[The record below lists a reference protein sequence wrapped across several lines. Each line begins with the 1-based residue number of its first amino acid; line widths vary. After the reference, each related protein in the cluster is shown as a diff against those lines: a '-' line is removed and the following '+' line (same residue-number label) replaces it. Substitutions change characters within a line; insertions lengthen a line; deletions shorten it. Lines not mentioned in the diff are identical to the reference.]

1 MANLEQFPSA
11 ALNGAY
17 YDTPVAFE
25 PQLPMGRPAGTNPF
39 ADSDTVVPPGAV
51 LLEGGK
57 LRLNFLAPTA
67 AKVDAVLRYRERHDL
82 EKGENGLW
90 TAEIDAGD
98 GGFIPI
104 LFHVDG
110 VEVLNPL
117 APVGYGSSRP
127 INYVD
132 VPQPGV
138 DFYLCK
144 DVPHG
149 TVTQDYYFAPS
160 VGLLKSCLVYTP
172 AGYMKDDTQTYP
184 VFYLQH
190 GHGENEKCWVHQGR
204 ANFILDN
211 LIAEGKMPPCVVVMN
226 NGMVQREQEGLRVLD
241 LFGYAGVF
249 SGFVGALKIGQSM
262 PDQSYLKELDD
273 KEKFQQDFKVFFR
286 GCGDTDYIA
295 LDRFEKDRELFR
307 EKGLAPEDCPAHVE
321 KIYHGEHEWNVWR
334 MCLRDFCQ
342 LLFR

>member
-1 MANLEQFPSA
+1 
-11 ALNGAY
+11 
-17 YDTPVAFE
+17 
-25 PQLPMGRPAGTNPF
+25 MGRPAGTNPF

-110 VEVLNPL
+110 RGGAQPSGAGGLWLLPAHQLRGRPPARGGFLPVQGR
-117 APVGYGSSRP
+117 APR
-127 INYVD
+127 
-132 VPQPGV
+132 
-138 DFYLCK
+138 
-144 DVPHG
+144 

-184 VFYLQH
+184 VLYLQH

-204 ANFILDN
+204 GQLH
-211 LIAEGKMPPCVVVMN
+211 
-226 NGMVQREQEGLRVLD
+226 
-241 LFGYAGVF
+241 FG
-249 SGFVGALKIGQSM
+249 
-262 PDQSYLKELDD
+262 
-273 KEKFQQDFKVFFR
+273 
-286 GCGDTDYIA
+286 
-295 LDRFEKDRELFR
+295 
-307 EKGLAPEDCPAHVE
+307 
-321 KIYHGEHEWNVWR
+321 
-334 MCLRDFCQ
+334 
-342 LLFR
+342 

>member
-110 VEVLNPL
+110 VEVLNPWRRWAM
-117 APVGYGSSRP
+117 AP
-127 INYVD
+127 
-132 VPQPGV
+132 PGPSTTWTSPSPGWIST
-138 DFYLCK
+138 CARTC
-144 DVPHG
+144 P
-149 TVTQDYYFAPS
+149 TAPS
-160 VGLLKSCLVYTP
+160 PRITTLPRL
-172 AGYMKDDTQTYP
+172 
-184 VFYLQH
+184 
-190 GHGENEKCWVHQGR
+190 
-204 ANFILDN
+204 
-211 LIAEGKMPPCVVVMN
+211 
-226 NGMVQREQEGLRVLD
+226 
-241 LFGYAGVF
+241 
-249 SGFVGALKIGQSM
+249 
-262 PDQSYLKELDD
+262 
-273 KEKFQQDFKVFFR
+273 
-286 GCGDTDYIA
+286 
-295 LDRFEKDRELFR
+295 
-307 EKGLAPEDCPAHVE
+307 
-321 KIYHGEHEWNVWR
+321 
-334 MCLRDFCQ
+334 
-342 LLFR
+342 

>member
-138 DFYLCK
+138 DTRCSTSSTATGKTRSAGSTRAGPTSFWITSSPRAKC
-144 DVPHG
+144 P
-149 TVTQDYYFAPS
+149 
-160 VGLLKSCLVYTP
+160 P
-172 AGYMKDDTQTYP
+172 A
-184 VFYLQH
+184 
-190 GHGENEKCWVHQGR
+190 W
-204 ANFILDN
+204 
-211 LIAEGKMPPCVVVMN
+211 
-226 NGMVQREQEGLRVLD
+226 
-241 LFGYAGVF
+241 
-249 SGFVGALKIGQSM
+249 
-262 PDQSYLKELDD
+262 
-273 KEKFQQDFKVFFR
+273 
-286 GCGDTDYIA
+286 
-295 LDRFEKDRELFR
+295 
-307 EKGLAPEDCPAHVE
+307 
-321 KIYHGEHEWNVWR
+321 W
-334 MCLRDFCQ
+334 
-342 LLFR
+342 

>member
-117 APVGYGSSRP
+117 GAGGLWLLPAHQLRGRPPARGGFLPV
-127 INYVD
+127 
-132 VPQPGV
+132 
-138 DFYLCK
+138 
-144 DVPHG
+144 
-149 TVTQDYYFAPS
+149 
-160 VGLLKSCLVYTP
+160 
-172 AGYMKDDTQTYP
+172 
-184 VFYLQH
+184 
-190 GHGENEKCWVHQGR
+190 QGR
-204 ANFILDN
+204 APRHRHPGL
-211 LIAEGKMPPCVVVMN
+211 LLRPVCRPAESCLSTPP
-226 NGMVQREQEGLRVLD
+226 
-241 LFGYAGVF
+241 
-249 SGFVGALKIGQSM
+249 
-262 PDQSYLKELDD
+262 
-273 KEKFQQDFKVFFR
+273 
-286 GCGDTDYIA
+286 
-295 LDRFEKDRELFR
+295 
-307 EKGLAPEDCPAHVE
+307 PAT
-321 KIYHGEHEWNVWR
+321 
-334 MCLRDFCQ
+334 
-342 LLFR
+342 

>member
-25 PQLPMGRPAGTNPF
+25 PQLPHGPSRGHQPLRRQRHRGA
-39 ADSDTVVPPGAV
+39 SGAV

-149 TVTQDYYFAPS
+149 TVTQELLLCPVCRPAEKLP
-160 VGLLKSCLVYTP
+160 GLHPCRLHE
-172 AGYMKDDTQTYP
+172 GRYP
-184 VFYLQH
+184 
-190 GHGENEKCWVHQGR
+190 
-204 ANFILDN
+204 N
-211 LIAEGKMPPCVVVMN
+211 LP
-226 NGMVQREQEGLRVLD
+226 
-241 LFGYAGVF
+241 
-249 SGFVGALKIGQSM
+249 GALPPARPRGKREVLGPPGPGQ
-262 PDQSYLKELDD
+262 LH
-273 KEKFQQDFKVFFR
+273 F
-286 GCGDTDYIA
+286 G
-295 LDRFEKDRELFR
+295 
-307 EKGLAPEDCPAHVE
+307 
-321 KIYHGEHEWNVWR
+321 
-334 MCLRDFCQ
+334 
-342 LLFR
+342 

>member
-98 GGFIPI
+98 GGFIPSCSTWTAWRCST
-104 LFHVDG
+104 LWRRWAM
-110 VEVLNPL
+110 
-117 APVGYGSSRP
+117 APPGPSTTW
-127 INYVD
+127 D

-138 DFYLCK
+138 DILPVQGRAPRHRHPGLLLC
-144 DVPHG
+144 
-149 TVTQDYYFAPS
+149 PS

-184 VFYLQH
+184 VLYLQH
-190 GHGENEKCWVHQGR
+190 GHGENESAGSTRAGPTSFWITSSPRAKC
-204 ANFILDN
+204 
-211 LIAEGKMPPCVVVMN
+211 PPAC
-226 NGMVQREQEGLRVLD
+226 
-241 LFGYAGVF
+241 
-249 SGFVGALKIGQSM
+249 
-262 PDQSYLKELDD
+262 
-273 KEKFQQDFKVFFR
+273 
-286 GCGDTDYIA
+286 
-295 LDRFEKDRELFR
+295 
-307 EKGLAPEDCPAHVE
+307 
-321 KIYHGEHEWNVWR
+321 W
-334 MCLRDFCQ
+334 
-342 LLFR
+342 

>member
-117 APVGYGSSRP
+117 APVGYGPSTTWTFPS
-127 INYVD
+127 
-132 VPQPGV
+132 PGWIST
-138 DFYLCK
+138 CARTC
-144 DVPHG
+144 P
-149 TVTQDYYFAPS
+149 TAPS
-160 VGLLKSCLVYTP
+160 PRITTLPRL
-172 AGYMKDDTQTYP
+172 
-184 VFYLQH
+184 
-190 GHGENEKCWVHQGR
+190 
-204 ANFILDN
+204 
-211 LIAEGKMPPCVVVMN
+211 
-226 NGMVQREQEGLRVLD
+226 
-241 LFGYAGVF
+241 
-249 SGFVGALKIGQSM
+249 
-262 PDQSYLKELDD
+262 
-273 KEKFQQDFKVFFR
+273 
-286 GCGDTDYIA
+286 
-295 LDRFEKDRELFR
+295 
-307 EKGLAPEDCPAHVE
+307 
-321 KIYHGEHEWNVWR
+321 
-334 MCLRDFCQ
+334 
-342 LLFR
+342 